1 MPLAVKDVLDLIKE
15 ITEKEGS
22 PVPLPVEVITG
33 WTRDLDIPKGGDTI
47 LYTGQLYQMVPYID
61 RYVSRLEKVGSTTLK
76 LAKVA
81 GKFLDLSTFI
91 EKPSQ
96 EEIERQHNV
105 IRNIAKLL
113 LKFGVKFG
121 YLYEDDMYSGALL
134 YDLGLD
140 DTFANHAKKVYSA
153 FKKYNVKNVITIDPH
168 TTHMLRSVYPK
179 YIENFDLNV
188 KTYIEILAEK
198 DFNVAKNVNKN
209 VVMHDSCIY
218 ARYENII
225 DQPRKLL
232 SKIGIT
238 VLEPP
243 RNKKLTFCCG
253 GPIEMLY
260 PELSHRVAFMRMKE
274 LQAVGKSIVVA
285 CPICYANLSRVAQ
298 KDIKDVE
305 VEDLSNYLALG
316 LLEADNK

>member
-1 MPLAVKDVLDLIKE
+1 MPLAVKDILELIKQ
-15 ITEKEGS
+15 ISEKEGS
-22 PVPLPVEVITG
+22 PIPLPEDVITG
-33 WTRDLDIPKGGDTI
+33 WAKDLGIPKGGETV
-47 LYTGQLYQMVPYID
+47 LYTGQLYQMIPYIN
-61 RYVSRLEKVGSTTLK
+61 RYVSRLEEVGGTTLK

-81 GKFLDLSTFI
+81 GKFLDLSMFVG
-91 EKPSQ
+91 KPPR
-96 EEIERQHNV
+96 EEIEKQHAV

-140 DTFANHAKKVYSA
+140 DAFAEHAKKVYGA

-179 YIENFDLNV
+179 YIENFDLSV

-198 DFNVAKNVNKN
+198 DFNVVKKINKN
-209 VVMHDSCIY
+209 VVMHDSCVY
-218 ARYENII
+218 ARDENII

-243 RNKKLTFCCG
+243 RNKKDTSCCG

-260 PELSHRVAFMRMKE
+260 PELARRVALKRMKE

-285 CPICYANLSRVAQ
+285 CPICNANLSRAAQ
-298 KDIKDVE
+298 KDVE
-305 VEDLSNYLALG
+305 VEDLSTYLASS
-316 LLEADNK
+316 LLESDAK